1 MLHHAV
7 RIRLMI
13 ILILTWILRV
23 ENWLRNCIFCKVHV
37 CDLLW
42 PSGSPQVTGHGVRW
56 KAVYE
61 FLSINNCNTKPIWHH
76 YWDIDMQH
84 FCNHCYIFEKCFSPK
99 LLFAYCWPFFKL
111 YLKSLTQTLTEKM
124 RFSQNSC
131 MWPFRS
137 PHDTGHLAKW
147 KALYEFLSMNNCKH
161 RLIWKRCWDIHMQH
175 FCNPWLHFE
184 WRFSRIFSRNESF
197 LWLGS
202 LEIMWRIILL
212 FTWSL

>member
-76 YWDIDMQH
+76 YSDIDMQH
-84 FCNHCYIFEKCFSPK
+84 FCNHGYIFEKCFSPK
-99 LLFAYCWPFFKL
+99 FLFAYCWPFFKL
-111 YLKSLTQTLTEKM
+111 YL
-124 RFSQNSC
+124 SQVSSSKTDWENVFFVKFMYVTIC
-131 MWPFRS
+131 KIHVCDNLWPSRS
-137 PHDTGHLAKW
+137 PQTCKIFVTMVTFLKDVFHPFLW
-147 KALYEFLSMNNCKH
+147 KN
-161 RLIWKRCWDIHMQH
+161 I
-175 FCNPWLHFE
+175 
-184 WRFSRIFSRNESF
+184 SF
-197 LWLGS
+197 LWFGS
-202 LEIMWRIILL
+202 FEIKSGISLV